1 MSTLMEPNFFS
12 KKIQSL
18 DSFYAIIVSEKD
30 YALTIHV
37 SVNTIQLAP
46 KGKKKTCT
54 MYISTIKNKLIP

>member
-1 MSTLMEPNFFS
+1 MEPNFFS

-30 YALTIHV
+30 YALTIHSYV
-37 SVNTIQLAP
+37 SVNTIPLAP
-46 KGKKKTCT
+46 KGEKTCT